1 MAKQNV
7 ELQLM
12 ALENLK
18 RELENLVK
26 DIETRAN
33 NYVVCVQSLMQA
45 DLDVNVA
52 QKYKSQ
58 YWEQNNVLINFVK
71 ESRITTCHTLIVVLS
86 VRRLL
91 WRIIK
96 VKVI

>member
-58 YWEQNNVLINFVK
+58 YWEQNNVLMAQLR
-71 ESRITTCHTLIVVLS
+71 ERIKTYDMPYIDNCIVGAQTALANY
-86 VRRLL
+86 
-91 WRIIK
+91 K
-96 VKVI
+96 G

>member
-58 YWEQNNVLINFVK
+58 YWEQNNVLMAQLRA
-71 ESRITTCHTLIVVLS
+71 RITTCHTLIVVLS

>member
-33 NYVVCVQSLMQA
+33 NYVACVQSLMQA

-58 YWEQNNVLINFVK
+58 YWEQNNVLMAQLR
-71 ESRITTCHTLIVVLS
+71 ERIKNYDMPYIDSCIVGAQTALANY
-86 VRRLL
+86 
-91 WRIIK
+91 K
-96 VKVI
+96 G

>member
-12 ALENLK
+12 ALKNLK
-18 RELENLVK
+18 RELENLIK

-33 NYVVCVQSLMQA
+33 NYVTCVQSLMQA

-58 YWEQNNVLINFVK
+58 YWEQNNVLMAQLR
-71 ESRITTCHTLIVVLS
+71 ERIKNYDMPYIDSCIVAAENALATY
-86 VRRLL
+86 
-91 WRIIK
+91 K
-96 VKVI
+96 G

>member
-58 YWEQNNVLINFVK
+58 YWEQNNVLMAQLC
-71 ESRITTCHTLIVVLS
+71 ERIKNYDMPYIDSCIVGAQTALANY
-86 VRRLL
+86 
-91 WRIIK
+91 K
-96 VKVI
+96 G

>member
-58 YWEQNNVLINFVK
+58 YWEQNNVLMAQLRERTKNYDMPYID
-71 ESRITTCHTLIVVLS
+71 SCIVGAQTALANY
-86 VRRLL
+86 
-91 WRIIK
+91 K
-96 VKVI
+96 G

>member
-58 YWEQNNVLINFVK
+58 YWEQNNVLMAQLR
-71 ESRITTCHTLIVVLS
+71 ERIKNYDMPYIDSCIVGAQTALANY
-86 VRRLL
+86 
-91 WRIIK
+91 K
-96 VKVI
+96 G

>member
-1 MAKQNV
+1 
-7 ELQLM
+7 M

-58 YWEQNNVLINFVK
+58 YWEQNNVLMAQLR
-71 ESRITTCHTLIVVLS
+71 ERIKNYDMPYIDSCIVGAQTALANY
-86 VRRLL
+86 
-91 WRIIK
+91 K
-96 VKVI
+96 G

>member
-52 QKYKSQ
+52 QKYKSK
-58 YWEQNNVLINFVK
+58 YWEQNNVLMAQLR
-71 ESRITTCHTLIVVLS
+71 ERIKNYDMPYIDSCIVGAQTALANY
-86 VRRLL
+86 
-91 WRIIK
+91 K
-96 VKVI
+96 G

>member
-12 ALENLK
+12 SLENLK

-58 YWEQNNVLINFVK
+58 YWEQNNVLMAQLR
-71 ESRITTCHTLIVVLS
+71 ERIKNYDIPYIDSC
-86 VRRLL
+86 
-91 WRIIK
+91 IIGAQTALANYK
-96 VKVI
+96 G

>member
-1 MAKQNV
+1 MGKQNV

-58 YWEQNNVLINFVK
+58 YWEQNNVLMAQLR
-71 ESRITTCHTLIVVLS
+71 ERIKNYDMPYIDSC
-86 VRRLL
+86 
-91 WRIIK
+91 IIGAQTALANYK
-96 VKVI
+96 G

>member
-1 MAKQNV
+1 MAKQNE

-58 YWEQNNVLINFVK
+58 YWEQNNVLMAQLR
-71 ESRITTCHTLIVVLS
+71 ERIKNYDMPYIDSCIVGAQTALANY
-86 VRRLL
+86 
-91 WRIIK
+91 K
-96 VKVI
+96 G

>member
-18 RELENLVK
+18 RELENLIK

-33 NYVVCVQSLMQA
+33 NYVICVQSLMQA

-58 YWEQNNVLINFVK
+58 YWEQNNVLMAQLRERIKNYDLPYI
-71 ESRITTCHTLIVVLS
+71 ESCISGAQTALANY
-86 VRRLL
+86 
-91 WRIIK
+91 K
-96 VKVI
+96 G